1 MTEDELELKKCPYC
15 RYLIPLG
22 RVLCAYCGTVSPT
35 LWEKRV
41 TDDWE
46 LDKSL
51 DGKGLDRLAWSIAE
65 KTYHHDH
72 RTYNMYEAL
81 HNTAERV
88 DKIFLSKIAIETQL
102 KDIDI
107 LFEKFIA
114 FQSISTGYA
123 YQRTY
128 VTALREGCKLLV
140 FEIGDLYRFIGHD
153 GDTVTIFEITK
164 ALHDKVILA
173 IRAEEER
180 KRQYQIERNKKEK
193 ERRELEEK
201 HRLEREAE
209 YKQALDRYNMLS
221 WWKRRTT
228 RPPKPPNESRLR

>member
-1 MTEDELELKKCPYC
+1 MTEDESELKKCPYC

-22 RVLCAYCGTVSPT
+22 RILCAYCGTVSPT

-46 LDKSL
+46 SDKSL
-51 DGKGLDRLAWSIAE
+51 DRLAGSIAE
-65 KTYHHDH
+65 KTYHRDR

-81 HNTAERV
+81 HNAAERV
-88 DKIFLSKIAIETQL
+88 DKIFLSKISIETQL
-102 KDIDI
+102 KDVDI
-107 LFEKFIA
+107 LFDKFITL
-114 FQSISTGYA
+114 QSIGSEYS
-123 YQRTY
+123 YHRTY
-128 VTALREGCKLLV
+128 DTVLREGCKLLV

-153 GDTVTIFEITK
+153 GDTVTIFEITR

-228 RPPKPPNESRLR
+228 RSPKPPQGYRIED